1 MSHTSKVWDI
11 YFIMDSLTHIVL
23 GACIGEVV
31 AGKKLGKKAMLIG
44 AIANSLPD
52 IDILASP
59 FLDHATDLLFHRG
72 ITHSFLFLV
81 LVSPLLAWGS
91 GKVFKKAEITFR
103 NWWFFW
109 ALEMFVHL
117 LIDSF
122 TAYGTGWLEPFSQ
135 ARVSFNAVFVL
146 DPLYTICTL
155 VAFVVLL
162 FLKKE
167 NARRIKWAWFGIIPC
182 AVYIVCCFVNKELI
196 ESKVQAAFASN
207 HITPKKYFTTPTPIN
222 NLLWY
227 VVAATDSGF
236 YVGYRS
242 VLDKTDNIAFRRVNQ
257 NDTLLAQATDKE
269 SLQKLVRFSKG
280 YYCADLQGDSL
291 YFSDMR
297 FGEIG
302 AWGGGTPHFVFSYCL
317 QHPGANDNVLQ
328 RRRMAMMDKKALT
341 AFWHRIMGEQ

>member
-1 MSHTSKVWDI
+1 
-11 YFIMDSLTHIVL
+11 MDSLTHIVL
-23 GACIGEVV
+23 GACIGEVI
-31 AGKKLGKKAMLIG
+31 AGKKLGKKAMFIG

-59 FLDHATDLLFHRG
+59 FLDHAADLLFHRG

-91 GKVFKKAEITFR
+91 GKVFVKAGLTFR
-103 NWWFFW
+103 HWLFFW
-109 ALEMFVHL
+109 GLEIFVHL

-122 TAYGTGWLEPFSQ
+122 TAYGTGWFEPFSH

-155 VAFVVLL
+155 VAFIVLL
-162 FLKKE
+162 VLKKSS
-167 NARRIKWAWFGIIPC
+167 ARRIKWAWFGIIPC
-182 AVYIVCCFVNKELI
+182 AVYIMYCFVNKQII
-196 ESKVQAAFASN
+196 ESKVQAAFATN

-227 VVAATDSGF
+227 IVAATDSGY

-242 VLDKTDNIAFRRVNQ
+242 VLDKTEGISFRHVAQ
-257 NDTLLAQATDKE
+257 NDTLLAQATDKITV
-269 SLQKLVRFSKG
+269 QKLKRFSQG
-280 YYCADLQGDSL
+280 YYCAEMQGDSL
-291 YFSDMR
+291 FFSDMR

-302 AWGGGTPHFVFSYCL
+302 AWGDATPHFVFSYCL
-317 QHPGANDNVLQ
+317 QYPGANDNVLQ
-328 RRRMAMMDKKALT
+328 RRRMAMMDKNALR
-341 AFWHRIMGEQ
+341 AFAKRIMGINGKQ